1 MIRNSKKKVLG
12 IDPGYARCGWAIVEH
27 LNGKDALVEAGCF
40 QTDSKMPYQKRINAV
55 GDHIKNILDVHKPDA
70 LALEKLFFS
79 TNQKTAMHIAEV
91 RGMIMNI
98 AGTRPIQEFTPP
110 QIKLA
115 ICGYGKADKKQVQ
128 KMTMLL
134 LGLKEIPT
142 PDDKADAIAVALAGL
157 HSFKVNSV
165 ENEQ

>member
-1 MIRNSKKKVLG
+1 MIHNSKKVLG
-12 IDPGYARCGWAIVEH
+12 IDPGYARCGWAILEQQNNKNV
-27 LNGKDALVEAGCF
+27 LIDAGCF
-40 QTDSKMPYQKRINAV
+40 ETDSKMPYQERMNAV
-55 GDHIKNILDVHKPDA
+55 GNHIKNLLRAHKPDS
-70 LALEKLFFS
+70 LALEKLFFA

-91 RGMIMNI
+91 RGMIMNL
-98 AGTRPIQEFTPP
+98 AGTCPIQEFTPP

-142 PDDKADAIAVALAGL
+142 PDDKADAIAVAIAGI
-157 HSFKVNSV
+157 HSPMCNTRCCTL
-165 ENEQ
+165 